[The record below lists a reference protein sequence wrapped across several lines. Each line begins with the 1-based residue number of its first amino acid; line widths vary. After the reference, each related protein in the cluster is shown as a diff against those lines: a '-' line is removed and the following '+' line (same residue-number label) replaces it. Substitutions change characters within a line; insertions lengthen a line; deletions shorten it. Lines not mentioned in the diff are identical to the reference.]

1 MSTKSLSN
9 ILIVSYFCL
18 GLTMIIEAATLQDA
32 KTLQAD
38 LTNGYNK
45 RLRPVL
51 NQDDKVTVN
60 VGLVM
65 VALQEFDEVLE
76 KFSIVGVFE
85 LRWQDENMIWDPAN
99 YNGINNT
106 ILGYE
111 DVWKP
116 ELILTNPSDKLD
128 SFGKDWQV
136 IRFRSDGWAEWFP
149 ADLIKATCSVN
160 VYYFPF
166 DIQECKIETYVWAYA
181 IFEVQLNA
189 IYDTINT
196 ALMAEHGSWS
206 VIGTEA
212 KAEVDGMVSKGTFT
226 LRLERKP
233 QYIIVIVVLP
243 ILFLC
248 ILNVLVFFLPA
259 ESGERVSYSITV
271 LLSIAV
277 FMTIVSDTLPKTSEP
292 LPLISY
298 LLMSSLIISSIIAF
312 ITIFN
317 LRLFH
322 KKSDAAVPNWLISV
336 YRTMSWSACK
346 QRCKRNRVQTVE
358 LNENHNSISGTK
370 LLPLNKLAMLTQ
382 ESETNPQKLCG
393 NTMIAETTE
402 TSSGDDGTCTW
413 QDISE
418 MVDYVSFIVT
428 TVVTTLGFV
437 IFLIVTTVSAN

>member
-1 MSTKSLSN
+1 
-9 ILIVSYFCL
+9 
-18 GLTMIIEAATLQDA
+18 
-32 KTLQAD
+32 
-38 LTNGYNK
+38 
-45 RLRPVL
+45 
-51 NQDDKVTVN
+51 
-60 VGLVM
+60 
-65 VALQEFDEVLE
+65 
-76 KFSIVGVFE
+76 
-85 LRWQDENMIWDPAN
+85 MIWDPTN
-99 YNGINNT
+99 YSGINNT

-136 IRFRSDGWAEWFP
+136 IRFRSDGWAEWYP

-181 IFEVQLNA
+181 VFEVQLNA
-189 IYDTINT
+189 IYDTIAT

-226 LRLERKP
+226 FRLERKP
-233 QYIIVIVVLP
+233 QYIIVNVVLP
-243 ILFLC
+243 ISFLC

-292 LPLISY
+292 LPLITY

-312 ITIFN
+312 ITILN

-322 KKSDAAVPNWLISV
+322 KKSDAAVPNWLIRV
-336 YRTMSWSACK
+336 YRTLSWSACK
-346 QRCKRNRVQTVE
+346 RRCKRNRVQTEE
-358 LNENHNSISGTK
+358 LNENHNTISVTK
-370 LLPLNKLAMLTQ
+370 LLPLHKLAMLAQ
-382 ESETNPQKLCG
+382 ESETNQQKLCG
-393 NTMIAETTE
+393 NTMIVDTTE
-402 TSSGDDGTCTW
+402 ISSEDDGTCTW

-418 MVDYVSFIVT
+418 MVDYVSFVVT

-437 IFLIVTTVSAN
+437 IFIIVTKVSAY